1 MIRELSCCTRLCKK
15 WQRDAFSKG
24 KALVSSRLKLEET
37 ETGGGGEASQVFQ
50 TLPRD
55 AGLVFFLFSSFVRRH
70 GSIHEASLDKTCS
83 EMKEGRGNLSQ
94 VKLADPG
101 ERLVH

>member
-1 MIRELSCCTRLCKK
+1 MRF
-15 WQRDAFSKG
+15 QRGGTYKQP
-24 KALVSSRLKLEET
+24 LKLQET
-37 ETGGGGEASQVFQ
+37 ETGGVGGGWGGREEASQVFQ
-50 TLPRD
+50 TLPAD
-55 AGLVFFLFSSFVRRH
+55 AGLLFFLSLSLSLSFVRRH
-70 GSIHEASLDKTCS
+70 DSIQGASLDKTCS

>member
-1 MIRELSCCTRLCKK
+1 MCL
-15 WQRDAFSKG
+15 QRGGTYKQP
-24 KALVSSRLKLEET
+24 LKLQET
-37 ETGGGGEASQVFQ
+37 ETGGVGKKEKKKGGVASFPESSARGGP
-50 TLPRD
+50 TLPQPPPP
-55 AGLVFFLFSSFVRRH
+55 
-70 GSIHEASLDKTCS
+70 SLCVAIAAFTGRVLTKTRS

>member
-1 MIRELSCCTRLCKK
+1 MGWVKK
-15 WQRDAFSKG
+15 
-24 KALVSSRLKLEET
+24 
-37 ETGGGGEASQVFQ
+37 EASFPESSARRGP
-50 TLPRD
+50 T
-55 AGLVFFLFSSFVRRH
+55 FFSPPAAFVRRH
-70 GSIHEASLDKTCS
+70 RGSIHGASLDKTRS